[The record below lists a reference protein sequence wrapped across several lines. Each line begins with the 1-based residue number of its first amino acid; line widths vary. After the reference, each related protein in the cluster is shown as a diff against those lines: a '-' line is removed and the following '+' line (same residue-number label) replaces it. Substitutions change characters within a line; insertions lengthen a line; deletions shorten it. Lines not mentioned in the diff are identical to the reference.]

1 MPSFIRVIFASASV
15 GLVQSS
21 FDRSDDVASEPT
33 TFDDAVRLVGR
44 GLTGTAALTK
54 ARSLYP
60 RLLAEYQAGDTAP
73 VPSVEVA
80 KAEAVVAF
88 DRLVDR
94 IATERGVPLT
104 TAMVIFRP
112 ARRRQAGSGWVPF
125 DVAPNKPSFI
135 TGLCSRCGPVGT
147 GLRTRWG

>member
-1 MPSFIRVIFASASV
+1 M
-15 GLVQSS
+15 
-21 FDRSDDVASEPT
+21 
-33 TFDDAVRLVGR
+33 RLVGR

-73 VPSVEVA
+73 VPSAEVA

-112 ARRRQAGSGWVPF
+112 ARASSGGEWLGALVQDRQVLR
-125 DVAPNKPSFI
+125 VAEQATALLP
-135 TGLCSRCGPVGT
+135 GHLADDSR
-147 GLRTRWG
+147 